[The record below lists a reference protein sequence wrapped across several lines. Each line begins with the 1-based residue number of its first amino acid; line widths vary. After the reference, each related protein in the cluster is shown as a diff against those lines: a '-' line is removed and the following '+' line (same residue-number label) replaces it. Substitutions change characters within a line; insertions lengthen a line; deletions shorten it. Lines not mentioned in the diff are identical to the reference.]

1 MFLQHDFIKLNLS
14 IYLVLSMPYDHLSQQ
29 PRLAHEL
36 LIALGK
42 YGGKYGG
49 DFVRVQQTLANAV
62 SCAGFGL
69 HSGQPVNLML
79 RPAPPD
85 TGVVFVNRNGKNG
98 ASLAASVEH
107 LVPTELCTAISG
119 NGFQVKTI
127 EHILAALAGLDID
140 NVYVEVDAGEA
151 PVMDGSAAHF
161 VRLIRSAGI
170 LPQSRRQPYLK
181 ITWPL
186 EVVDGARRV
195 RIEPS
200 STTKITYSIHYS
212 HPLIQTQTYFYEH
225 SVHAFEREIA
235 DARTF
240 GFLQEVEALWARGLG
255 QGGSLDN
262 TIILSQDGILNES
275 GLRFANEFVRH
286 KILDLIGDFSLL
298 GVPFIG
304 HLIAERSGHSMH
316 TRLVQQILNHP
327 DSWVL
332 LNTDQTVPAS
342 EPRSAMA
349 APRSASL
356 VALQAS

>member
-1 MFLQHDFIKLNLS
+1 
-14 IYLVLSMPYDHLSQQ
+14 
-29 PRLAHEL
+29 
-36 LIALGK
+36 
-42 YGGKYGG
+42 
-49 DFVRVQQTLANAV
+49 VRAQQTLANAV
-62 SCAGFGL
+62 SCAGIGL
-69 HSGQPVNLML
+69 HSGQPVTLTL
-79 RPAPPD
+79 KPAPTN
-85 TGVVFVNRNGKNG
+85 TGVVFINRNGKDG
-98 ASLAASVEH
+98 AFLAASVEH

-170 LPQSRRQPYLK
+170 VTQSRRQPYLK
-181 ITWPL
+181 ITRPL
-186 EVVDGARRV
+186 EVVDGDRRV

-200 STTKITYSIHYS
+200 STTKVTYSIHYN

-225 SVHAFEREIA
+225 SAHAFEREIA

-255 QGGSLDN
+255 QGGNLDN
-262 TIILSQDGILNES
+262 TIVLSQDGILNES
-275 GLRFANEFVRH
+275 GLRFADEFVRH

-304 HLIAERSGHSMH
+304 HLIAERSGHAIH

-332 LNTDQTVPAS
+332 LNADETVAAS
-342 EPRSAMA
+342 ESRSAKA
-349 APRSASL
+349 APRSASR
-356 VALQAS
+356 VALQVS

>member
-1 MFLQHDFIKLNLS
+1 
-14 IYLVLSMPYDHLSQQ
+14 
-29 PRLAHEL
+29 
-36 LIALGK
+36 
-42 YGGKYGG
+42 
-49 DFVRVQQTLANAV
+49 
-62 SCAGFGL
+62 
-69 HSGQPVNLML
+69 
-79 RPAPPD
+79 
-85 TGVVFVNRNGKNG
+85 
-98 ASLAASVEH
+98 

-127 EHILAALAGLDID
+127 EHVLAALAGLDID
-140 NVYVEVDAGEA
+140 NIYVEVDAGEA

-170 LPQSRRQPYLK
+170 VPQSRRQPYLK
-181 ITWPL
+181 ITRPL
-186 EVVDGARRV
+186 EVVDGDRRV

-200 STTKITYSIHYS
+200 STTKITYSIHYN
-212 HPLIQTQTYFYEH
+212 HPLIQTQTYVYEH
-225 SVHAFEREIA
+225 SAHAFEREIA

-255 QGGSLDN
+255 QGGNLDN
-262 TIILSQDGILNES
+262 TIVLSQDGILNES

-304 HLIAERSGHSMH
+304 HLIAERSGHAIH

-332 LNTDQTVPAS
+332 LNADETVATS

-349 APRSASL
+349 APRAASL
-356 VALQAS
+356 VSLQAS